1 MKNPYLIG
9 PTLYLRPVERADA
22 PLLLSWVN
30 NPEVTRTILHRPP
43 INLPAEEEYIDRVTR
58 SEHDLVLLIVLKESD
73 RPVGAT
79 GLHQIDFRNRH
90 ASFGILLGEPSE
102 WGKGHGT
109 EATRLIVGHA
119 FETLNL
125 NRLWLQVYEYNER
138 GLRCYERVGFREEG
152 RLRQDNFREGR
163 YWDTLVM
170 GILRSEW
177 ERNLTTEAQ
186 RHRDENTEK
195 TEGK

>member
-9 PTLYLRPVERADA
+9 QALYLRPVERADA
-22 PLLLSWVN
+22 PLLQGWIN
-30 NPEVTRTILHRPP
+30 NPDITRTILSRPP
-43 INLPAEEEYIDRVTR
+43 INLQAEEEYIDRVTR
-58 SEHDLVLLIVLKESD
+58 SEHDLVLLIVLRETD
-73 RPVGAT
+73 RPIGAV

-90 ASFGILLGEPSE
+90 ACFGITLGEPSE

-109 EATRLIVGHA
+109 EATRLIVAHA

-138 GLRCYERVGFREEG
+138 ALRCYERVGFKKEG
-152 RLRQDNFREGR
+152 VLRQENYREGR

-177 ERNLTTEAQ
+177 KPGEPGER
-186 RHRDENTEK
+186 
-195 TEGK
+195 GV